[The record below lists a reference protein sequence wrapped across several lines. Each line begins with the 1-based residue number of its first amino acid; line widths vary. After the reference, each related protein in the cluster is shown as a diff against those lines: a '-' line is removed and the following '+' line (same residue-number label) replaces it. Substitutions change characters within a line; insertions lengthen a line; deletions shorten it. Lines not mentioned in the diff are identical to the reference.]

1 MGPAVF
7 QKEISK
13 GTKVWKILRGLRELT
28 WSGLC
33 AMEFPAAA
41 SE

>member
-7 QKEISK
+7 QKEILK
-13 GTKVWKILRGLRELT
+13 GSKVWKILRGLRELT
-28 WSGLC
+28 WSGFC
-33 AMEFPAAA
+33 AVEFSDAA